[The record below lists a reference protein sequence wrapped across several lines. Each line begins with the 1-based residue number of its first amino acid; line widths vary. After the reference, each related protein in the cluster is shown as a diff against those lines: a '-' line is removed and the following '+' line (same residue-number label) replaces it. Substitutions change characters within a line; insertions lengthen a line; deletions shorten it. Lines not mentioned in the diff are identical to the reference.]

1 MAIGDMWPGLQRS
14 SLIAKQDTAVF
25 ATLYV
30 GPLPM
35 ILQQTQIVA
44 HEMGSL
50 ITQFAS
56 QGPNYSTATDVLA

>member
-1 MAIGDMWPGLQRS
+1 MAIGDMWPGLQCS
-14 SLIAKQDTAVF
+14 SLIAKQDTAVL

-30 GPLPM
+30 GPLLM

-44 HEMGSL
+44 HEIGNL
-50 ITQFAS
+50 IAEFAS